1 MAASLII
8 LTGQPNACTK
18 SNATHPRP
26 RLTGSADGRPFNTG
40 PGYPSETASYA
51 QSAASFF
58 TLDAIRLGVSVGP
71 DRKDRLSVCPVA
83 RIFTEV
89 PPTSM
94 TSTFLRLERRT
105 AACLARD
112 PGVPSALYCCAF
124 AFSRLVPNIELTVIA
139 LSFELAAC

>member
-1 MAASLII
+1 MAGPLMI
-8 LTGQPNACTK
+8 LTGQPNACPK

-26 RLTGSADGRPFNTG
+26 RLTGSADGRPFKTG
-40 PGYPSETASYA
+40 PGYPIEIASYA

-58 TLDAIRLGVSVGP
+58 ALDAIRPGVSIGP

-94 TSTFLRLERRT
+94 TSTFLMEER
-105 AACLARD
+105 
-112 PGVPSALYCCAF
+112 
-124 AFSRLVPNIELTVIA
+124 
-139 LSFELAAC
+139 LAAGCLE